1 MIDIRIFFQFVI
13 RDKLIELK
21 KWGVNTTVEKISR
34 EEITAI
40 KDGGGEWHE
49 YSSPRHSKFFLLKRS
64 TGSSI
69 HNCRAVLSTALLEV
83 HLSTNQF
90 LPIEG

>member
-1 MIDIRIFFQFVI
+1 MI

-40 KDGGGEWHE
+40 KDEVSGM
-49 YSSPRHSKFFLLKRS
+49 
-64 TGSSI
+64 
-69 HNCRAVLSTALLEV
+69 STAPLGIASCFAKTE
-83 HLSTNQF
+83 HRF
-90 LPIEG
+90 LYT

>member
-1 MIDIRIFFQFVI
+1 MI

-40 KDGGGEWHE
+40 KDEVSGM
-49 YSSPRHSKFFLLKRS
+49 
-64 TGSSI
+64 
-69 HNCRAVLSTALLEV
+69 STAPLGIASFFAETE
-83 HLSTNQF
+83 HRF
-90 LPIEG
+90 LYT